1 MQKWW
6 LLISINQ
13 ISSTKEMNPI
23 MRKCMSKLVIQPSFK
38 AVGQKAVEWKTFENP
53 QNKRQMY
60 DSKTDWHTLRMNAK
74 R

>member
-1 MQKWW
+1 
-6 LLISINQ
+6 
-13 ISSTKEMNPI
+13 